1 MLPLLCMCDQDVAS
15 VCTQDSCQLSH
26 GHYRLSLFLLAEAAR
41 VKDVQGGALARSC
54 KKRKA
59 TTQEVEAADPSLQ
72 EAGAGVDAFSIQ
84 SRIAVGRGADV
95 LLTKDILR
103 STGLGCGVDTFGHV
117 VRHRSVGE
125 VRHRPFLL
133 AHMQGIGCRP
143 AAGQHNSTLAP
154 ATHMRLSGCLVFCP
168 QCPLST
174 LLCPQLPLP
183 GQQLKILPDPASE
196 AAKQQR
202 FWYAMYLGEAPAQ
215 TFDGLAEKE
224 DASRIK
230 VPATTKQCHLPT
242 QRRS

>member
-1 MLPLLCMCDQDVAS
+1 VCGEPCQAASRCRHDRHGARGGAHLRHVLDVVQNRRVGHWQRLIGPKWKPESVAS
-15 VCTQDSCQLSH
+15 PTL
-26 GHYRLSLFLLAEAAR
+26 
-41 VKDVQGGALARSC
+41 
-54 KKRKA
+54 
-59 TTQEVEAADPSLQ
+59 
-72 EAGAGVDAFSIQ
+72 
-84 SRIAVGRGADV
+84 
-95 LLTKDILR
+95 
-103 STGLGCGVDTFGHV
+103 
-117 VRHRSVGE
+117 SVGE

>member
-1 MLPLLCMCDQDVAS
+1 MCDQDVAS

-143 AAGQHNSTLAP
+143 AHWSCRRWSAPLHVGTGHAYEVEWLPCVLPPMPPLHSTLSLAP
-154 ATHMRLSGCLVFCP
+154 LARTAVEDSTRPSLRGSQAAAVLV
-168 QCPLST
+168 
-174 LLCPQLPLP
+174 
-183 GQQLKILPDPASE
+183 
-196 AAKQQR
+196 R
-202 FWYAMYLGEAPAQ
+202 H
-215 TFDGLAEKE
+215 
-224 DASRIK
+224 
-230 VPATTKQCHLPT
+230 VPW
-242 QRRS
+242 